1 MWFLASIP
9 SLQGTSCVFHPS
21 QPTGSHPAPTM
32 APPASWVNLLAG
44 MPQVF
49 VGNSSDFNY
58 ILFYI
63 RVHPYAHFTTHTLK
77 KEFILTAFVWFLF
90 FLLNSMCS
98 EKKTC
103 TRIRQTNF
111 MNLVNNLNIMFL
123 IASIHQTASAYHEH
137 LTIGKIMNEEKQKG
151 SIKGDIIK
159 KVHFN

>member
-1 MWFLASIP
+1 ML
-9 SLQGTSCVFHPS
+9 TS
-21 QPTGSHPAPTM
+21 A
-32 APPASWVNLLAG
+32 
-44 MPQVF
+44 
-49 VGNSSDFNY
+49 
-58 ILFYI
+58 
-63 RVHPYAHFTTHTLK
+63 AHILK
-77 KEFILTAFVWFLF
+77 KEFILIAFVWFLF

-98 EKKTC
+98 EKKAC

>member
-1 MWFLASIP
+1 ML
-9 SLQGTSCVFHPS
+9 TS
-21 QPTGSHPAPTM
+21 A
-32 APPASWVNLLAG
+32 
-44 MPQVF
+44 
-49 VGNSSDFNY
+49 
-58 ILFYI
+58 
-63 RVHPYAHFTTHTLK
+63 AHILK
-77 KEFILTAFVWFLF
+77 KEFILIAFVWFLF